1 MAYPHFDELMELAY
15 LINSNVNPDYV
26 ENMKIV
32 FNVSKNYLDTINQ
45 GLFMK
50 NNPAS
55 NEKPDDADEVVLN
68 FGGVHFIF
76 DATIEKEP

>member
-32 FNVSKNYLDTINQ
+32 FNVSKNDLDTINQ
-45 GLFMK
+45 
-50 NNPAS
+50 
-55 NEKPDDADEVVLN
+55 
-68 FGGVHFIF
+68 
-76 DATIEKEP
+76 

>member
-32 FNVSKNYLDTINQ
+32 FNVSKNDLDTINQ

-76 DATIEKEP
+76 DAAIEKEP